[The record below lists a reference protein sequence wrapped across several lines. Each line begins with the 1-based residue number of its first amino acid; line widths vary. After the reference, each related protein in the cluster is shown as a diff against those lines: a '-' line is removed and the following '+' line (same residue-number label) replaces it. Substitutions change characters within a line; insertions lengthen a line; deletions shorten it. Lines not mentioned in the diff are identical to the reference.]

1 MRRKMDQ
8 KIKLL
13 ISQIKEHL
21 AGMYGERIRKIILY
35 GSCARGTA
43 TSESDIDILIL
54 VDKSLNPFEVRESL
68 SDLLYDILLEEGE
81 LVSVVVVG
89 EDLYEN
95 YNSPFMLNVKKEG
108 MVA

>member
-1 MRRKMDQ
+1 MDQ

-13 ISQIKEHL
+13 IGQIKEHL
-21 AGMYGERIRKIILY
+21 AGMYGEKIRKVILY

-43 TSESDIDILIL
+43 TSDSDIDILLL
-54 VDKSLNPFEVRESL
+54 VDESLNPFEVRESL

-81 LVSVVVVG
+81 LVSVMVVG